1 MLGAC
6 APLWPTAETPLLDAP
21 PPAQIAQTIDRQW
34 WTVFGTPELNDLVA
48 EAIANNLD
56 LAKAAARV
64 QEARANVGVAEA
76 ALVPRVDAIGKSAF
90 SRRQLNGI
98 VRDTDFDRSTTTN
111 SLGLAASWEIDLW
124 GRIAQTNDAAR
135 ARLAASTHTRNAVEL
150 SISSAVVDAYFQL
163 RLFDAKLDITRQAAI
178 NLKEATDLE
187 YRRWK
192 AEAGTELAYRQ
203 SLAELAS
210 TEARIPGIEAAI
222 ASTEL
227 ALQLLVGRSPRAM
240 ATPLT
245 RGGALSLPELPAS
258 FDSALLLRRP
268 DVASAE
274 QLLVAAQAD
283 INALRAERYPRLT
296 LALLAGLVGS
306 SSPIVSGTPTFLDLS
321 AGLSAPLFDGG
332 LIASKVEAGEARKEQ
347 AIASYR
353 YTLSVAYRDTYEALR
368 LSEAGDRQV
377 AQSRI
382 EVDTRKAALALAEK
396 SYAVGRSSK
405 FEVLSESIKVL
416 NSELALSDA
425 RFNQFTARSRYF
437 KALGGGF

>member
-6 APLWPTAETPLLDAP
+6 APLWPTAKTPLLDAP

-34 WTVFGTPELNDLVA
+34 WSVFGTPELNDLVA

-64 QEARANVGVAEA
+64 QEARANAGVAEA

-192 AEAGTELAYRQ
+192 AEAGTELAEVITVRSVFVIGPDNKVKL
-203 SLAELAS
+203 SLTYPAS
-210 TEARIPGIEAAI
+210 TGRNFDEVLRVID
-222 ASTEL
+222 S
-227 ALQLLVGRSPRAM
+227 LQLTAKHRV
-240 ATPLT
+240 ATPVNWKQGEKVIIAGSVSDDEAKT
-245 RGGALSLPELPAS
+245 IYPNGWDAPRPY
-258 FDSALLLRRP
+258 LR
-268 DVASAE
+268 
-274 QLLVAAQAD
+274 
-283 INALRAERYPRLT
+283 
-296 LALLAGLVGS
+296 
-306 SSPIVSGTPTFLDLS
+306 IVPQ
-321 AGLSAPLFDGG
+321 P
-332 LIASKVEAGEARKEQ
+332 Q
-347 AIASYR
+347 
-353 YTLSVAYRDTYEALR
+353 
-368 LSEAGDRQV
+368 
-377 AQSRI
+377 
-382 EVDTRKAALALAEK
+382 
-396 SYAVGRSSK
+396 
-405 FEVLSESIKVL
+405 
-416 NSELALSDA
+416 
-425 RFNQFTARSRYF
+425 
-437 KALGGGF
+437 